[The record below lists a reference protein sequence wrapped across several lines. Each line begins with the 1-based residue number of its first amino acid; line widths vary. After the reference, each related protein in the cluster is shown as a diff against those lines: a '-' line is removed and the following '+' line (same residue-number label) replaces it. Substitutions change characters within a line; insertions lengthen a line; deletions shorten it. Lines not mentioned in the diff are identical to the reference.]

1 MVDKNLT
8 VAKTG
13 NEAMAEAM
21 RQINPDVVAAYPIT
35 PATEIAQIFAGFVAD
50 GLVHTEFVR
59 VESEHSA
66 MSAAVGAAAAGG
78 RCMTATSSQGLMLMS
93 EILPIASALRLPIVM
108 PEVNRTIAGPINIH
122 CDHSDTMFVRDSG
135 WMQVYCED
143 AQEAYD
149 SVLMGIKIAEKVMLP
164 MMVSTDGFIIS
175 HCMARVDLIPDEDV
189 TKYLGQ
195 YKPET
200 WLLNPDKKITLGGL
214 DLQDYYFEH
223 KMVAIDAMYKSKAI
237 IKECC
242 EEFAGK
248 FGRNYDFFE
257 SYKMD
262 DAETAILAMGSVCGT
277 AKVAVDNL
285 RKDGKKVGLVRM
297 RVFRPFPAE
306 ELAKTLSNLKTLAIM
321 DRSDAMSAGEA
332 PLAVETKAA
341 LYGRKKQPKTH
352 NYVFGLGG
360 RDIKVEEIEDVYKE
374 MLDFTQPEK
383 NFDRKVTYLGVRE

>member
-1 MVDKNLT
+1 MADKKLT

-50 GLVHTEFVR
+50 GLVDTEFVT

-66 MSAAVGAAAAGG
+66 MSATIGAAAAGG
-78 RCMTATSSQGLMLMS
+78 RCMTATSSQGLMLMA
-93 EILPIASALRLPIVM
+93 EMLPIASALRLPIVM
-108 PEVNRTIAGPINIH
+108 PEVNRTISGPINIH

-149 SVLMGIKIAEKVMLP
+149 SILIGVKIAEKVRLP

-175 HCMARVDLIPDEDV
+175 HCMANIDLIPDSDV
-189 TKYLGQ
+189 KDYIGKYNP
-195 YKPET
+195 KT
-200 WLLNPDKKITLGGL
+200 WLLNPEKKITIGCL

-223 KMVAIDAMYKSKAI
+223 KMVAIDAMRKAKTVI
-237 IKECC
+237 EECC
-242 EEFAGK
+242 KEFGDR
-248 FGRNYDFFE
+248 FGRKYGFFDA
-257 SYKMD
+257 YKID
-262 DAETAILAMGSVCGT
+262 DADVAILAMGSLTGT
-277 AKVAVDNL
+277 ARVAVDNM
-285 RKDGKKVGLVRM
+285 RKKGKKVGLIKM

-306 ELAKTLSNLKTLAIM
+306 ELAVVLSGLKALAVM
-321 DRSDAMSAGEA
+321 DRSDAMSGLEG

-341 LYGRKKQPKTH
+341 LYNSTGKPKIH
-352 NYVFGLGG
+352 PYVYGLGG
-360 RDIKVEEIEDVYKE
+360 RDVQISEVEAIYDDIYDLAQGK
-374 MLDFTQPEK
+374 K
-383 NFDRKVTYLGVRE
+383 KFDENVTYLGVRE